1 VNYYR
6 VCAMTY
12 ANNRY
17 CSNVVKITVNDDSSS
32 NTTYKTNTSDTKTS
46 TKLSAS
52 LKIRANNTLNKFYQ
66 KLEKKYSSNEKRLY
80 IMERIITKL
89 EKLKKTKPNLTDI
102 IDFMIEKMNNQKE
115 KYKDDFWDLENI
127 FKDF

>member
-1 VNYYR
+1 
-6 VCAMTY
+6 MTY

-89 EKLKKTKPNLTDI
+89 EKLKKTKPNLKDI

-115 KYKDDFWDLENI
+115 KYKDDF
-127 FKDF
+127 